1 MGIDLD
7 HKHRKSGRRKNPES
21 NDPYLR
27 LLVKLYKFLS
37 RRTTS
42 QFNTIVLRR
51 LFMARRHRPP
61 VSLSSLS
68 RKTPKPVSTPKGGEV
83 AIKSPKK
90 ELIHVVVGTVT
101 DDERFLKIPK
111 LNVCALR
118 FTKTAKARI
127 VKSGGRALTFDQL
140 ALERP
145 TGCHTLL
152 IQGRRHNREACRH
165 FHGLRGR
172 LSAVPYVRKGAKS
185 GRKFER
191 TKHRRR

>member
-7 HKHRKSGRRKNPES
+7 HKHKKSGRRKNPES

-27 LLVKLYKFLS
+27 LLVKLYKFLA

-42 QFNTIVLRR
+42 RFNEIILRR

-61 VSLSSLS
+61 VSLSSLT
-68 RKTPKPVSTPKGGEV
+68 RKTPKNLKLPKGEKAV
-83 AIKSPKK
+83 TKD
-90 ELIHVVVGTVT
+90 LIHVVVGTVT

-127 VKSGGRALTFDQL
+127 IKNGGRALTFDQL

-145 TGCHTLL
+145 TGTNTLL
-152 IQGRRHNREACRH
+152 LQGRRNNREACRH

-191 TKHRRR
+191 TKHRRK